1 MSGEVFFGKESL
13 ISRLTIAEE
22 AITALEKL
30 IQIPE
35 EEVLENPI
43 YRFALKGACIVY
55 IQAILDIGNYI
66 IADKELGVP
75 SSYEDIISMLQD
87 NNMISNRGFERLKE
101 FLKIRDKILHSSEAI
116 SYKILLNIIKENI
129 GFFKELLN
137 SMKLQMASLSK
148 TE

>member
-35 EEVLENPI
+35 EGVLENPI

-87 NNMISNRGFERLKE
+87 NNMISNQGFERLKE

>member
-43 YRFALKGACIVY
+43 YKFALKGACIVY